1 MQQTWRLFIGYIV
14 LGRMN
19 QRKLPGHPH
28 VWFVYLSKV
37 VVLFYISILSVYM
50 SNIRDNSNEMWLIGD
65 LLPGA
70 GAQNLNL
77 RWKLTGDRYQTNNAP
92 HGGRSFLD

>member
-1 MQQTWRLFIGYIV
+1 
-14 LGRMN
+14 
-19 QRKLPGHPH
+19 
-28 VWFVYLSKV
+28 
-37 VVLFYISILSVYM
+37 M

-77 RWKLTGDRYQTNNAP
+77 RWKLTSDRYQTNNAP
-92 HGGRSFLD
+92 PGGRSFLD